1 MFSNLAAE
9 RELIDD
15 LHSQYVETL
24 PEDTTGGEVDTDG
37 QDVEPVVPDETENPV
52 SEGGEPAVSDDVV
65 DETTGETEPVT
76 GEETTPEA

>member
-1 MFSNLAAE
+1 MRWTIAQLTQQECRA
-9 RELIDD
+9 
-15 LHSQYVETL
+15 ETL
-24 PEDTTGGEVDTDG
+24 PEDTTGGEVDTDE

-52 SEGGEPAVSDDVV
+52 SEGEEPAVSEDVV